1 MNANVVTWVRGGMN
15 EKREELRSLAD
26 SRLYS
31 PYSQIRTELSLVAWG
46 SGTECFWYHVTESR
60 H

>member
-1 MNANVVTWVRGGMN
+1 MN

-26 SRLYS
+26 SRLYVS
-31 PYSQIRTELSLVAWG
+31 YSQIRTELSLVAWG
-46 SGTECFWYHVTESR
+46 SGAECFWYHVTESR